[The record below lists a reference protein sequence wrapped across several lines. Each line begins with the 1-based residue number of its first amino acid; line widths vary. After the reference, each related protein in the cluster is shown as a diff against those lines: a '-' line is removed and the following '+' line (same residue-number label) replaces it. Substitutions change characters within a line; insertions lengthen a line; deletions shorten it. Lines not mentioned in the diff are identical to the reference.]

1 MQAVKKT
8 HCKFM
13 FRNRVQTQLT
23 QTLTSWL
30 ADTRFSL
37 VFHLRHGLPEVARGA
52 GSQEQTSLPFPF
64 LSCNSISN
72 IFQPRADVRGVGL
85 ALVARNLLSSR
96 CKAVVVSSAFSVL
109 VSTAGSAWIPVRP
122 DMSFVIISQLF
133 GKTSRFQGLALL
145 RGLPRGRGRYDLS
158 FESNWRYLA
167 VMILLQVS
175 SGRDLSRDF
184 GSSGLVAS
192 LGTRPSEVERLQRY
206 AAQRLQWQLQS
217 KIIL

>member
-1 MQAVKKT
+1 MQAVKKKT

-64 LSCNSISN
+64 LSWNSISN
-72 IFQPRADVRGVGL
+72 IFQPWADVWGVGL

-96 CKAVVVSSAFSVL
+96 CKAIVVSSAFSVL

-122 DMSFVIISQLF
+122 DMSFVIISSCLVKQVVFKAWLYF
-133 GKTSRFQGLALL
+133 EACLEGGVDMIWALNQTCGNDFTSGIFRSWL
-145 RGLPRGRGRYDLS
+145 
-158 FESNWRYLA
+158 E
-167 VMILLQVS
+167 
-175 SGRDLSRDF
+175 
-184 GSSGLVAS
+184 
-192 LGTRPSEVERLQRY
+192 
-206 AAQRLQWQLQS
+206 
-217 KIIL
+217 